1 MIPVISIGSLKT
13 SGTTTLAMTL
23 ASVAAAADIP
33 VVLIDAARDKDLVA
47 WAAKGGL
54 PARITVEAADDE
66 ATMERLVRAARR
78 RGDLAIIDAGDTA
91 EAIRAAARLAD
102 RTLIPVRFSPLSAYA
117 AIATE
122 RLLASEAGK
131 GRRGRDW
138 AFLASAVTAT
148 ARTSSTWGAAA
159 KGIIVSSDY
168 EWSADETTWRTM
180 REDVAAPGHGIGD
193 LILYEVHPKGFTMDP
208 ASGVDHPGTYK
219 GIGEMAAYLQDLGIT
234 GVELL
239 PVQEKP
245 LDGGYWRSTAGGQGP
260 RRPAPA
266 SPCAGRAAPR
276 PRSTRRLSQAGG
288 RASSPSA
295 AHSSV
300 ACRNS
305 AGSSGR

>member
-13 SGTTTLAMTL
+13 SGTTTLALTL

-122 RLLASEAGK
+122 CLLASEAGK

-138 AFLASAVTAT
+138 AFLATAVTAIPSRI
-148 ARTSSTWGAAA
+148 ARMVETVIQQSEATKIHCGMVLRAA
-159 KGIIVSSDY
+159 Y
-168 EWSADETTWRTM
+168 EAPFLHGGTLFSLADE
-180 REDVAAPGHGIGD
+180 VAPGLDRARAEAATIAYECGILGD
-193 LILYEVHPKGFTMDP
+193 A
-208 ASGVDHPGTYK
+208 ASRVPV
-219 GIGEMAAYLQDLGIT
+219 EAA
-234 GVELL
+234 E
-239 PVQEKP
+239 EF
-245 LDGGYWRSTAGGQGP
+245 S
-260 RRPAPA
+260 
-266 SPCAGRAAPR
+266 RAA
-276 PRSTRRLSQAGG
+276 
-288 RASSPSA
+288 
-295 AHSSV
+295 
-300 ACRNS
+300 
-305 AGSSGR
+305 